1 MAISKKQQASVT
13 KYISGHYDQISVRVK
28 KGEREK
34 IQQHAEDHGE
44 SLNGFI
50 TRAISET
57 MVRDDQKGII
67 DN

>member
-1 MAISKKQQASVT
+1 MAVSKKQQASVT

-34 IQQHAEDHGE
+34 IQKHADNRGE

-57 MVRDDQKGII
+57 MDRDKE
-67 DN
+67 